1 MLIEFTLV
9 YDLKYTLSLDSTF
22 RPLGVKWTKSA
33 LSPYKLTM
41 TTDSQVASVPLN
53 TIHVTPRAAEKAREF
68 SLKEGREQCRI
79 KIAVQGG
86 GCSGLQYVLELVD
99 GPEDSDK
106 VIMDHGIEVYV
117 PKRAFVFLAG
127 TVLDFSDGLNG
138 RGFEFQNPNAKRT
151 CGCGDSFAV

>member
-1 MLIEFTLV
+1 MTMKLE
-9 YDLKYTLSLDSTF
+9 
-22 RPLGVKWTKSA
+22 RPGV
-33 LSPYKLTM
+33 P
-41 TTDSQVASVPLN
+41 VN
-53 TIHVTPRAAEKAREF
+53 TIQVTPKAAAKALQF
-68 SLKEGREQCRI
+68 SANEGRDACRL

-106 VIMDHGIEVYV
+106 VIKEHGIEVYV

-127 TVLDFSDGLNG
+127 TVLDYSDGLNG
-138 RGFEFQNPNAKRT
+138 RGFEFHNPNAKRT

>member
-1 MLIEFTLV
+1 MINANEPPQVPINTVRVTSKAASKAKEF
-9 YDLKYTLSLDSTF
+9 
-22 RPLGVKWTKSA
+22 
-33 LSPYKLTM
+33 
-41 TTDSQVASVPLN
+41 
-53 TIHVTPRAAEKAREF
+53 AA
-68 SLKEGREQCRI
+68 KEGHDRCRL

-99 GPEDSDK
+99 APTEADK
-106 VIMDHGIEVYV
+106 VISQNGIEVYI

>member
-1 MLIEFTLV
+1 
-9 YDLKYTLSLDSTF
+9 
-22 RPLGVKWTKSA
+22 
-33 LSPYKLTM
+33 M
-41 TTDSQVASVPLN
+41 TTVEHNHTIPLN
-53 TIHVTPRAAEKAREF
+53 TVRVTEKAALKAKEF
-68 SLKEGREQCRI
+68 AAKEGRKHCGL

-99 GPEDSDK
+99 APEDSDK
-106 VIMDHGIEVYV
+106 VIIENGIEVYI

>member
-1 MLIEFTLV
+1 
-9 YDLKYTLSLDSTF
+9 
-22 RPLGVKWTKSA
+22 
-33 LSPYKLTM
+33 M
-41 TTDSQVASVPLN
+41 TVAQNPTIPIN
-53 TIHVTPRAAEKAREF
+53 TVRVTEKAASKAMEF
-68 SLKEGREQCRI
+68 ARKAGRDHAGL

-99 GPEDSDK
+99 GPDDSDK
-106 VIMDHGIEVYV
+106 IISENGIEVYI

-138 RGFEFQNPNAKRT
+138 RGFEFHNPNAKRT

>member
-1 MLIEFTLV
+1 MTTAEHRHTIPINTVRVTEKAASKAIEF
-9 YDLKYTLSLDSTF
+9 
-22 RPLGVKWTKSA
+22 A
-33 LSPYKLTM
+33 
-41 TTDSQVASVPLN
+41 Q
-53 TIHVTPRAAEKAREF
+53 KA
-68 SLKEGREQCRI
+68 GRDRCGL

-99 GPEDSDK
+99 GPDESDK
-106 VIMDHGIEVYV
+106 VISENGIEVYI

-138 RGFEFQNPNAKRT
+138 RGFEFHNPNAKRT

>member
-1 MLIEFTLV
+1 MGTDRCIRFYVAVDAFPELRRDNIRIGR
-9 YDLKYTLSLDSTF
+9 STY
-22 RPLGVKWTKSA
+22 SI
-33 LSPYKLTM
+33 M
-41 TTDSQVASVPLN
+41 TITEQQHSVPIN
-53 TIHVTPRAAEKAREF
+53 TVHVTPKAASKALEF
-68 SLKEGREQCRI
+68 AQKSGRDNCGL

-86 GCSGLQYVLELVD
+86 GCSGLQYVLELAD

-106 VIMDHGIEVYV
+106 IIIEHGIEVYI

-138 RGFEFQNPNAKRT
+138 RGFEFHNPNAKRT

>member
-1 MLIEFTLV
+1 
-9 YDLKYTLSLDSTF
+9 
-22 RPLGVKWTKSA
+22 
-33 LSPYKLTM
+33 M
-41 TTDSQVASVPLN
+41 TTAQARESVPIN
-53 TIHVTPRAAEKAREF
+53 TVRVTEKAARKAREF
-68 SLKEGREQCRI
+68 AEKEGRGHCGL

-99 GPEDSDK
+99 GPDEHDK
-106 VIMDHGIEVYV
+106 VISDAGIEVYI

-138 RGFEFQNPNAKRT
+138 RGFEFHNPNAKRT

>member
-1 MLIEFTLV
+1 MVTQIREQ
-9 YDLKYTLSLDSTF
+9 
-22 RPLGVKWTKSA
+22 A
-33 LSPYKLTM
+33 
-41 TTDSQVASVPLN
+41 VPVN
-53 TIHVTPRAAEKAREF
+53 TISVTERAAEKARQF
-68 SLKEGREQCRI
+68 ASRDGQADCRL

-99 GPEDSDK
+99 GPDSSDK
-106 VIMDHGIEVYV
+106 VIKQHGIEVYV

>member
-1 MLIEFTLV
+1 MTIAEQQ
-9 YDLKYTLSLDSTF
+9 YT
-22 RPLGVKWTKSA
+22 
-33 LSPYKLTM
+33 
-41 TTDSQVASVPLN
+41 VPIN
-53 TIHVTPRAAEKAREF
+53 TVHVTQKAASKALEF
-68 SLKEGREQCRI
+68 AHKEGRDSCGL

-99 GPEDSDK
+99 GPEASDK
-106 VIMDHGIEVYV
+106 IISEHGIEVYI

-138 RGFEFQNPNAKRT
+138 RGFEFHNPNAKRT

>member
-1 MLIEFTLV
+1 
-9 YDLKYTLSLDSTF
+9 
-22 RPLGVKWTKSA
+22 
-33 LSPYKLTM
+33 M
-41 TTDSQVASVPLN
+41 TIAEQQHAVPIN
-53 TIHVTPRAAEKAREF
+53 TVHVTQKAALKAMEF
-68 SLKEGREQCRI
+68 AQKSGRDNCGL

-106 VIMDHGIEVYV
+106 VISEHGIEVYI

-138 RGFEFQNPNAKRT
+138 RGFEFHNPNAKRT

>member
-1 MLIEFTLV
+1 MAIAEQ
-9 YDLKYTLSLDSTF
+9 
-22 RPLGVKWTKSA
+22 P
-33 LSPYKLTM
+33 
-41 TTDSQVASVPLN
+41 QIVPIN
-53 TIHVTPRAAEKAREF
+53 TVRVTEKAASKALEF
-68 SLKEGREQCRI
+68 AQKQGRDRCGL

-99 GPEDSDK
+99 GPDDSDK
-106 VIMDHGIEVYV
+106 IISENGIEIYI

-138 RGFEFQNPNAKRT
+138 RGFEFHNPNAKRT

>member
-1 MLIEFTLV
+1 
-9 YDLKYTLSLDSTF
+9 
-22 RPLGVKWTKSA
+22 
-33 LSPYKLTM
+33 M
-41 TTDSQVASVPLN
+41 TQ
-53 TIHVTPRAAEKAREF
+53 RAAEKAREF
-68 SLKEGREQCRI
+68 SVRDGRENCRL
-79 KIAVQGG
+79 KIAVRGG

-106 VIMDHGIEVYV
+106 VITEHGIEVYV

-138 RGFEFQNPNAKRT
+138 KGFEFQNPNAKRT